1 MNDITTREIVAW
13 VFERL
18 GFYQIAKHVREEDTN
33 IDTFIN
39 YIKYRHTKDE
49 ELRQFVQ
56 YYL

>member
-18 GFYQIAKHVREEDTN
+18 GFYQIAKHVRKSDEN

-39 YIKYRHTKDE
+39 YIKYRNTKDA
-49 ELRQFVQ
+49 ELREFIE